1 MAGRLV
7 HPHAGLSAHPVY
19 HEQLNALPPGFAYRF
34 VHPGLADPTTPPRRI
49 ATQGA
54 RLPRTRA
61 LVKRA
66 ATLALS
72 EAGYVRLSSPRIK
85 DDVALIHSA
94 QFLLRNPHR
103 PYVVDFEQVGV
114 FSLYQQAALD
124 RAWGRK
130 RLVRGILD
138 GRCKQLLPWSDAARD
153 GLLKVADDE
162 AVAAKTTTVRPAIRP

>member
-1 MAGRLV
+1 MADRIVHLHVGRSV
-7 HPHAGLSAHPVY
+7 HPVY
-19 HEQLNALPPGFAYRF
+19 HEQLNALPPGFVYRF

-61 LVKRA
+61 LIKLA

-94 QFLLRNPHR
+94 QFLLRNPRH

-124 RAWGRK
+124 RPWGRR
-130 RLVRGILD
+130 RLVKAILD
-138 GRCKQLLPWSDAARD
+138 ERCKHVLPWSDAARE
-153 GLLKVADDE
+153 GLLKVADNDE
-162 AVAAKTTTVRPAIRP
+162 VAAKTTTVL